1 MKLSHPKLAAALLA
15 AGLSSVAGAAQAV
28 EAGDWLVR
36 LGGSMVEP
44 KSTSGSLG
52 GADITVD
59 DDTQLS
65 FTVVRMLGANLGLE
79 VLAALPFEHDIQLD
93 GNAIGS
99 TKHLPPTVSLQYYF
113 NPRTTIRPYV
123 GAGINYT
130 YFWDEETRG
139 LGGARLDLDESW
151 GLAAQIGLD
160 LDLDANWFLNA
171 DVRYIDID
179 TDATIEGV
187 GTVGVDISP
196 TVYTLALGYRF

>member
-1 MKLSHPKLAAALLA
+1 MTRSKLLPAIVATGLLTGG
-15 AGLSSVAGAAQAV
+15 AGTAQAL
-28 EAGDWLVR
+28 EAGDWLFR
-36 LGGSMVEP
+36 LGGSMVDP
-44 KSTSGSLG
+44 KSNSGSLG
-52 GADITVD
+52 GAPITVE

-65 FTVVRMLGANLGLE
+65 FTVVRMLNPNLGAEL
-79 VLAALPFEHDIQLD
+79 LASLPFEHDIRLD
-93 GNAIGS
+93 GSTIGS

-113 NPRTTIRPYV
+113 NPTTTIRPYI
-123 GAGINYT
+123 GAGLNYT

-139 LGGARLDLDESW
+139 LGGAGLDVDESW

-160 LDLDANWFLNA
+160 LDINPQWFVNA

-196 TVYTLALGYRF
+196 TVYTLAVGYRF